1 MKKGLDKK
9 LLKKIVKV
17 IESEETERLHE
28 GETVA
33 YVPVKIGMSSD
44 GKHIGM
50 IQNSISEIINMY
62 NRIVDEEIMEELRK
76 ERNK

>member
-1 MKKGLDKK
+1 MEGLNKK

-17 IESEETERLHE
+17 IESEEAERLHE

-33 YVPVKIGMSSD
+33 YIPVVIGMSSD
-44 GKHIGM
+44 GRHIGM
-50 IQNSISEIINMY
+50 IKNSISEIINMY
-62 NRIVDEEIMEELRK
+62 NRIIDEEIIEELRK

>member
-1 MKKGLDKK
+1 MKGLDKK

-17 IESEETERLHE
+17 IESEETEKLHE
-28 GETVA
+28 GEVVA
-33 YVPVKIGMSSD
+33 YIPVTIRMSSD

-50 IQNSISEIINMY
+50 VQSRTSEIMSMY
-62 NRIVDEEIMEELRK
+62 NRIIDEEIMEELRK